1 MTLEELMEL
10 YGVSMERQSRLM
22 KTVAAAMGADIS
34 DDGNSGQ
41 SNDGVDLNNQND
53 FNFLPISLGYETIE

>member
-1 MTLEELMEL
+1 MEL

-41 SNDGVDLNNQND
+41 NNDGVDLNNQND
-53 FNFLPISLGYETIE
+53 FNFLPISLGYETID

>member
-1 MTLEELMEL
+1 MEL

-34 DDGNSGQ
+34 DDGDSGR

-53 FNFLPISLGYETIE
+53 FNFLPISLGYETID